1 MQIKDIELFLETA
14 SSRNITKASEQL
26 SMSQSVVST
35 KIKKLEQELGY
46 PLFVRNRGG
55 REIELTR
62 EGQEFTSVARRWLDL
77 FEEAELIGENA
88 LRPQLIIGA
97 PVGFL
102 NVVQSKEL
110 IMDAGVPCIVARGR
124 KGGSSVAAAICNA
137 LLYML
142 RDEGAKDAR

>member
-1 MQIKDIELFLETA
+1 MQIRDIEIFLETA

-62 EGQEFTSVARRWLDL
+62 QGQEFISVAKRWLNL
-77 FEEAELIGENA
+77 FEEAELIRENA
-88 LRPQLIIGA
+88 QMVLRIAA
-97 PVGFL
+97 PRAYTTITWNRV
-102 NVVQSKEL
+102 
-110 IMDAGVPCIVARGR
+110 
-124 KGGSSVAAAICNA
+124 
-137 LLYML
+137 
-142 RDEGAKDAR
+142 